1 MESNSSGKNIIL
13 YIITVLLSILML
25 LVANRYVSS
34 GEKIFPGDSEN
45 VIARAVV
52 KTIVDI
58 THSSREYDES
68 TVIESTDILFT
79 ASIQSGNFSGRNIN
93 AIQTIDGF
101 SYVEQKRV
109 EPGDKIMLILT
120 EIGQNE
126 YEWRFIDYIRS
137 DKLIYLGFLFII
149 ILVIFGRIKGINTI
163 LSLVFT
169 CLAIFTVFVPSI
181 LSGKNIYLWS
191 VLTCFYVIVTTLLI
205 VSGFNKKTLAAATGC
220 FAGMTVI
227 AFITLSMDRILI
239 LTGFLDEH
247 SLYIVNLP
255 LENPINLKG
264 IVFAAILIGAM
275 GAIMDVSVSI
285 ASSLWEI
292 KSKVKSAGFKTLYK
306 SGINIGRDIMGTMS
320 NTLIL
325 AYIGGALSLVILLT
339 AYSTS
344 SLELFNREMII
355 AEVLKALTGSFG
367 ILLTMPLTALA
378 SGFLYTKVFKN

>member
-1 MESNSSGKNIIL
+1 MILNSRSRNIIA
-13 YIITVLLSILML
+13 YTVTVILSILIL
-25 LVANRYVSS
+25 IAANRYVAS
-34 GEKIFPGDSEN
+34 GESVFHGDSDT
-45 VIARAVV
+45 VITRAVV
-52 KTIVDI
+52 KTIMDI

-79 ASIQSGNFSGRNIN
+79 ASIQTGDFSGRNIT

-101 SYVEQKRV
+101 SYIEPKQV

-120 EIGQNE
+120 EIGENE
-126 YEWRFIDYIRS
+126 FEWRFIDYIRS
-137 DKLIYLGFLFII
+137 DNLIYLGII
-149 ILVIFGRIKGINTI
+149 FVIVLIIFGRLKGLNTI
-163 LSLVFT
+163 LSLVLT
-169 CLAIFTVFVPSI
+169 CLAIFAVFVPSI

-191 VLTCFYVIVTTLLI
+191 VLTCIYVILTTLLI
-205 VSGFNKKTLAAATGC
+205 VSGFNRKTIAAAVGC
-220 FAGMTVI
+220 FAGMGAT
-227 AFITLSMDRILI
+227 AFITLSMDRILV

-255 LENPINLKG
+255 LQNPINLKG
-264 IVFAAILIGAM
+264 IVFAAIIIGAM

-292 KSKVKSAGFKTLYK
+292 KSKVKSAGFNTLYK

-344 SLELFNREMII
+344 TLELFNREMII

-367 ILLTMPLTALA
+367 ILLTMPLTAVA
-378 SGFLYTKVFKN
+378 SGFLYTKVFNE

>member
-1 MESNSSGKNIIL
+1 MIINSRSRNIIAYTL
-13 YIITVLLSILML
+13 TVILSILVL
-25 LVANRYVSS
+25 IAANRYVAS
-34 GEKIFPGDSEN
+34 GESIFHGDSDT
-45 VIARAVV
+45 VITRAVV
-52 KTIVDI
+52 KTIMDI

-79 ASIQSGNFSGRNIN
+79 ASIQTGDFSGRNIT

-101 SYVEQKRV
+101 SYIEPKQV
-109 EPGDKIMLILT
+109 EPGDKIMLILI
-120 EIGQNE
+120 EIGNNE
-126 YEWRFIDYIRS
+126 FEWRFIDYIRS
-137 DKLIYLGFLFII
+137 DKLIYLGIIFVI
-149 ILVIFGRIKGINTI
+149 ILIIFGRLKGINTI
-163 LSLVFT
+163 LSLVLT
-169 CLAIFTVFVPSI
+169 CLAIFAVFVPSI

-191 VLTCFYVIVTTLLI
+191 VITCLYVILTTLLI
-205 VSGFNKKTLAAATGC
+205 VSGFNRKTIAAAVGC
-220 FAGMTVI
+220 FAGMGAT
-227 AFITLSMDRILI
+227 AFITLSMERILL

-255 LENPINLKG
+255 LQNPINLKG
-264 IVFAAILIGAM
+264 IVFAAIIIGAM

-292 KSKVKSAGFKTLYK
+292 KSKVKSAGFNTLYK

-344 SLELFNREMII
+344 TLELFNREMII

-367 ILLTMPLTALA
+367 ILLTMPLTAVA
-378 SGFLYTKVFKN
+378 SGFLYTKVFNE